1 MNAWKRWHAIFGFV
15 AFAVPL
21 FVYIRTLTVTVPFWD
36 SGEYIAT
43 SYILGLPHPPGNPVY
58 TMLGRMLTLIPIAS
72 IAQRVNFMSA
82 LSSALACLFTY
93 LVVVRI
99 LRRTF
104 EDRFESGAS
113 WLACLVGGVTA
124 SFFVAF
130 ASSFWDSAIEAEVYS
145 MSSALIA
152 FCLWLSFRWW
162 DRIDQPGNDKL
173 LVLIAY
179 VLAVST
185 GVHLGTILVGPGLL
199 LLLAIIRPSY
209 FTSGRFWASAV
220 LLLGLLA
227 ALGIAEASGTS
238 LSPLFLVV
246 VIGGLAAFLVSRRDK
261 LVRNNLATWWALAT
275 LVGFTV
281 QLFLLLRSQDM
292 PAINEGAPTTFAAWK
307 DYLLRKQY
315 GPSNPFDRRAD
326 VWFQISHMYLRYVGE
341 QWKIVDKIGN
351 LDLQSFWVRL
361 VNMIPFALAFLGA
374 WWNAQRDRKTFWF
387 LLAQNV
393 VMGPALIFY
402 LNFTDHEVRER
413 DYFFTNS
420 YHFIAIWIG
429 MGAAA
434 LLQSIADAVSPAPAK
449 AKPGTAGEP
458 VAMPAAAAGAVDGPG
473 GPGFLLPAAP
483 AAAWVA
489 ALALIGFS
497 ALPARGGWYEHDRS
511 GFWIAHDYAYNML
524 APLAPNSIVMTNGDN
539 DTFPLWYIQEVEHFR
554 KDVRVVNMSLLN
566 TPWYILQLKNLE
578 PKVPFSFTDSEIEKL
593 YPYLDDKTGQVV
605 WVKDVAVRDMMKTN
619 AFRRPVYLAVTVPDQ
634 MGFDKQL
641 TLEGLVY
648 RIQPAPTEKEIDL
661 DTTIRNLYTVFKY
674 RGLLDDKRNFDTKVY
689 KDENAMRLVQNYSA
703 AHVQVAY
710 ELQSRGRVPQAI
722 QVLEDARK
730 ISPDFP
736 GLLEYL
742 GRLEDQNGDP
752 NRAEA
757 YYREGMER
765 FPDAPEFYFHLGTMA
780 YRRGATEE
788 AVRLLRRA
796 TELSQQ
802 YFDWFS
808 ALFTVLWQTGQRDQ
822 AIEVLRTWLR
832 AHPEDQQTATE
843 IQRFEDSLRTSPKGM
858 EDQMRPSVGA
868 KRGAR

>member
-1 MNAWKRWHAIFGFV
+1 VNAWKRWHAIFGAF

-36 SGEYIAT
+36 SGEFIAT
-43 SYILGLPHPPGNPVY
+43 SFILGLPHPPGNPVY
-58 TMLGRMLTLIPIAS
+58 TMLGRMMTLIPIAS
-72 IAQRVNFMSA
+72 VAQRVNFMSA
-82 LSSALACLFTY
+82 LSSAIACYFTY
-93 LVVVRI
+93 LVVVRA

-104 EDRFESGAS
+104 EERLDQGVN
-113 WLACLVGGVTA
+113 WIACLVGGLSA
-124 SFFVAF
+124 ALFIAF

-152 FCLWLSFRWW
+152 FCMWLAFRWW
-162 DRIDQPGNDKL
+162 DRLDQPGNDKL

-199 LLLAIIRPSY
+199 LLLGLIRPSY
-209 FTSGRFWASAV
+209 FKSGAFWAAT
-220 LLLGLLA
+220 LLLGALLA
-227 ALGIAEASGTS
+227 VLGIGEASGWS
-238 LSPLFLVV
+238 PSPLVLVLL
-246 VIGGLAAFLVSRRDK
+246 IGGVTAFLLSRRDK

-326 VWFQISHMYLRYVGE
+326 LWYQISHMFLRYIGE
-341 QWKIVDKIGN
+341 QWKILDKIGS

-361 VNMIPFALAFLGA
+361 VNMLPFALAFLGA
-374 WWNAQRDRKTFWF
+374 WWNAQRDKKTFWF
-387 LLAQNV
+387 FLSQNI
-393 VMGPALIFY
+393 VMGPALVFY

-434 LLQSIADAVSPAPAK
+434 LLHAVSEAIHPQEAARAEPSAATAAPGAPASLGVDTG
-449 AKPGTAGEP
+449 PSGQLP
-458 VAMPAAAAGAVDGPG
+458 RVPSVA
-473 GPGFLLPAAP
+473 
-483 AAAWVA
+483 WIT

-497 ALPARGGWYEHDRS
+497 ALPARAGWYEHDRS
-511 GFWIAHDYAYNML
+511 NFWIAHDYAYNML

-566 TPWYILQLKNLE
+566 TPWYILELKNLE
-578 PKVPFSFTDSEIEKL
+578 PKVPFSFTDAQVEKL
-593 YPYLDDKTGQVV
+593 YPYLDEKTGQVV
-605 WVKDVAVRDMMKTN
+605 WVKDVAVRDMIATN
-619 AFRRPVYLAVTVPDQ
+619 AYKRPVYLAVTVPDQ
-634 MGFDKQL
+634 MGLEKQM

-648 RIQPAPTEKEIDL
+648 RIQAKPGAPELDL
-661 DTTIRNLYTVFKY
+661 DKIVRNLYSVFKF
-674 RGLLDDKRNFDTKVY
+674 RGLLDSKRNFDTSVY

-703 AHVQVAY
+703 AHVQIAY
-710 ELQSRGRVPQAI
+710 QLQTMNHLPQAI
-722 QVLEDARK
+722 KVLEDARK

-742 GRLEDQNGDP
+742 GRLHDQNGEPDK
-752 NRAEA
+752 AEA
-757 YYREGMER
+757 FYREGMRR

-780 YRRGATEE
+780 YRRGAVDES
-788 AVRLLRRA
+788 VRLLRRA

-808 ALFTVLWQTGQRDQ
+808 ALFTVLWQTGQREE

-843 IQRFEDSLRTSPKGM
+843 IQRFEDSLRTAPKRLAD
-858 EDQMRPSVGA
+858 ELRPSGGT
-868 KRGAR
+868 KRGGH

>member
-1 MNAWKRWHAIFGFV
+1 VNAWKRWHAIFGFV

-58 TMLGRMLTLIPIAS
+58 TMLGRMMTMIPIAS
-72 IAQRVNFMSA
+72 VAQRVNFMSA
-82 LSSALACLFTY
+82 LSSALACFFTY
-93 LVVVRI
+93 LVVVRV

-104 EDRFESGAS
+104 EDRLENGTA

-130 ASSFWDSAIEAEVYS
+130 SSSFWDSAIEAEVYS
-145 MSSALIA
+145 ASSALIA
-152 FCLWLSFRWW
+152 FCMWLALRWW
-162 DRIDQPGNDKL
+162 DRIDQPGNDKI

-199 LLLAIIRPSY
+199 LLLVLIRPSY
-209 FTSGRFWASAV
+209 FTSGRFWASAL
-220 LLLGLLA
+220 LLLGLVA
-227 ALGIAEASGTS
+227 ALGIADASGQS
-238 LSPLFLVV
+238 PSPLFLLVA
-246 VIGGLAAFLVSRRDK
+246 IGGLAAFLVSRRDR

-292 PAINEGAPTTFAAWK
+292 PGINEGAPTTFATWK

-326 VWFQISHMYLRYVGE
+326 LWYQISHMYLRYVGE
-341 QWKIVDKIGN
+341 QWKIVDKIGK

-374 WWNAQRDRKTFWF
+374 WWNAQRDKKTFWF

-393 VMGPALIFY
+393 VMGPLLIFY

-434 LLQSIADAVSPAPAK
+434 LFQAISEAVSPAAAK
-449 AKPGTAGEP
+449 AKAEPAG
-458 VAMPAAAAGAVDGPG
+458 ASSAAAAIAGAEPG
-473 GPGFLLPAAP
+473 AAGTGFSLPAAP
-483 AAAWVA
+483 AVAWVT

-511 GFWIAHDYAYNML
+511 KFWIAHDYAYNML
-524 APLAPNSIVMTNGDN
+524 APLEPNSIVMTNGDN

-566 TPWYILQLKNLE
+566 TPWYILQLKNLA

-593 YPYLDDKTGQVV
+593 YPYLDEKTGQVV
-605 WVKDVAVRDMMKTN
+605 WVKDVAVRDMIKAN
-619 AFRRPVYLAVTVPDQ
+619 AYQRPVYLAVTVPDQ
-634 MGFDKQL
+634 MGLDKQL

-648 RIQPAPTEKEIDL
+648 RIQPTPTTTEIDL
-661 DTTIRNLYTVFKY
+661 ERTLKNLYSVFKY
-674 RGLLDDKRNFDTKVY
+674 RGLLDEKRNFDATVY

-703 AHVQVAY
+703 AHVQIAY
-710 ELQSRGRVPQAI
+710 ELQVRNRIPHAI
-722 QVLEDARK
+722 KVLEDARK

-742 GRLEDQNGDP
+742 GRLEDQNGNP
-752 NRAEA
+752 TKAEG
-757 YYREGMER
+757 YFREGMER

-780 YRRGATEE
+780 YRRGAVDESI
-788 AVRLLRRA
+788 RLLRRA

-832 AHPEDQQTATE
+832 AHPEDQQTKVE
-843 IQRFEDSLRTSPKGM
+843 IERFEDSLRTSPKGM
-858 EDQMRPSVGA
+858 EDHLRPSGGA
-868 KRGAR
+868 KPGGR